1 MYTMVY
7 TITIMVYTMVYVMV
21 YTMVYMMVYTLLCI
35 MVYIL
40 VYTFLLYGIYDDIY
54 YGINHGIYHVHYRD
68 CTGPHARTYC
78 AQQHATATASH
89 RQALHNGVACVLKN
103 ISQAGLQTGAVA
115 SCVRR
120 SVRMQRPVRCG
131 GQCDAA
137 ASATRQGCVQ
147 SISGAPSRTPN
158 TVSLM

>member
-1 MYTMVY
+1 MVY
-7 TITIMVYTMVYVMV
+7 MMVYTMVYMMV

-54 YGINHGIYHVHYRD
+54 HGINHGIYHVRYRD
-68 CTGPHARTYC
+68 CTGPHARTYFC
-78 AQQHATATASH
+78 AQPHATATASYRRAH
-89 RQALHNGVACVLKN
+89 HNGVAYVLMN

-120 SVRMQRPVRCG
+120 SVRMQRPV
-131 GQCDAA
+131 
-137 ASATRQGCVQ
+137 
-147 SISGAPSRTPN
+147 
-158 TVSLM
+158 